1 MISSKLYAFIGPFG
15 RKYKKNQMKKK
26 VLHVWIQYLMALLLG
41 RLNFAALISSQ
52 NAFLILKLIIK
63 LM

>member
-1 MISSKLYAFIGPFG
+1 
-15 RKYKKNQMKKK
+15 
-26 VLHVWIQYLMALLLG
+26 MALLLG